1 MDHEELYDK
10 FKQLPKAT
18 KLKSIKKLL
27 SEKADDES
35 YLELVELVVKFH
47 ESNLDP
53 NVPLQEDFTIF
64 SSSEDF
70 TGIEEMTEGEEQME
84 SIQAVSFDTVL
95 LLQDFAQEM
104 GEDKLKASDVLIE
117 EADDLTYLKLTLN
130 CDSDQWPLYK
140 IDLFLNKG
148 FIFKVQSKE
157 ETSEGKLTVIVY
169 IYGLL
174 PEGLCFN

>member
-1 MDHEELYDK
+1 
-10 FKQLPKAT
+10 
-18 KLKSIKKLL
+18 
-27 SEKADDES
+27 
-35 YLELVELVVKFH
+35 
-47 ESNLDP
+47 
-53 NVPLQEDFTIF
+53 
-64 SSSEDF
+64 
-70 TGIEEMTEGEEQME
+70 MTEEEEQME
-84 SIQAVSFDTVL
+84 SIQAVSFDTIL

-130 CDSDQWPLYK
+130 CDSDQWPLYE